1 MAVSIIYILLIFF
14 LIHKLNFFQI
24 ERIKK
29 SEIILAF
36 GFKLIAAYILYL
48 IYTKYYRERHLADIF
63 KFYDDSKII
72 SDTFL
77 ANPID
82 FFQMILGLD
91 FNQEYFEINYYINMN
106 HWDTSYESVLMNES
120 RLIIK
125 INAILNIIGFG
136 NYSFNVISFVFISY
150 MGILMIIKSL
160 LNYIKLQK
168 TNILF
173 WSVTLFPSILLWT
186 SGILKEPLS
195 FLGIGLFLYGIK
207 EQNNQ
212 LKFSLKY
219 FSYTTIGTLLL
230 FTIKFY
236 VFACFLPPVIILF
249 IINKWNLN
257 PIKTILSSIVILL
270 TSIIILSLISSDLNP
285 IKILSTKQNDFLAL
299 AEFYKSGSYISS
311 KPIDNNIFSFLKAL
325 PIGFVNGFLRP
336 FPNDIN
342 KLIHLL
348 PFIENIILYT
358 LFIFIFIKSK
368 KTFKNMKGIG
378 KNILL
383 CSLLFTILLFTLTG
397 MSAPVIGALVRYKIP
412 GTFFLISSLAII
424 YDINEK
430 QKNH

>member
-1 MAVSIIYILLIFF
+1 MAVSIIYILLLFF

-29 SEIILAF
+29 SEIILALC
-36 GFKLIAAYILYL
+36 FKLIAAYILHL
-48 IYTKYYRERHLADIF
+48 IYTTYYRERHLADIF

-195 FLGIGLFLYGIK
+195 FFGIGLFLYGIK
-207 EQNNQ
+207 
-212 LKFSLKY
+212 
-219 FSYTTIGTLLL
+219 
-230 FTIKFY
+230 
-236 VFACFLPPVIILF
+236 
-249 IINKWNLN
+249 
-257 PIKTILSSIVILL
+257 
-270 TSIIILSLISSDLNP
+270 
-285 IKILSTKQNDFLAL
+285 
-299 AEFYKSGSYISS
+299 
-311 KPIDNNIFSFLKAL
+311 
-325 PIGFVNGFLRP
+325 
-336 FPNDIN
+336 
-342 KLIHLL
+342 
-348 PFIENIILYT
+348 
-358 LFIFIFIKSK
+358 
-368 KTFKNMKGIG
+368 
-378 KNILL
+378 
-383 CSLLFTILLFTLTG
+383 
-397 MSAPVIGALVRYKIP
+397 
-412 GTFFLISSLAII
+412 
-424 YDINEK
+424 
-430 QKNH
+430 